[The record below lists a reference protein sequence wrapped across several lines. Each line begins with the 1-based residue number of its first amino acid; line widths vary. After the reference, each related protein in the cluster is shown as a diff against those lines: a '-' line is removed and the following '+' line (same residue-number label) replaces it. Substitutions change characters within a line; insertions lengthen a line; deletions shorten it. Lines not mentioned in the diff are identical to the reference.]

1 MRARTALMLGA
12 LLALTA
18 LDAAAARHWQSGTW
32 RGADIKRKMVDFGPG
47 ATSFDGGPGRARAPS
62 LRAMADVRTYV
73 IETDGVRLELEDVVP
88 VGRRSI
94 DVTVGDAVTFAL
106 EKNVVYVKDKDGKE
120 HKLRVTRK
128 TTAS

>member
-1 MRARTALMLGA
+1 MAAPA
-12 LLALTA
+12 AHAHHPCAPWLTS
-18 LDAAAARHWQSGTW
+18 D
-32 RGADIKRKMVDFGPG
+32 D
-47 ATSFDGGPGRARAPS
+47 
-62 LRAMADVRTYV
+62 V

-120 HKLRVTRK
+120 HKLRVTKK